1 MLAFLLVC
9 PKGYVQTSGRDNQI
23 WLRMKEMAT
32 SVKMA
37 KIKPRTE
44 NKSITENFNKN
55 KLILT
60 YVVYLCKLDIKNLII
75 FKYLPKC

>member
-1 MLAFLLVC
+1 
-9 PKGYVQTSGRDNQI
+9 
-23 WLRMKEMAT
+23 MAT

>member
-1 MLAFLLVC
+1 
-9 PKGYVQTSGRDNQI
+9 
-23 WLRMKEMAT
+23 MAT
-32 SVKMA
+32 SIKMA

-44 NKSITENFNKN
+44 NKLIIENFNKN